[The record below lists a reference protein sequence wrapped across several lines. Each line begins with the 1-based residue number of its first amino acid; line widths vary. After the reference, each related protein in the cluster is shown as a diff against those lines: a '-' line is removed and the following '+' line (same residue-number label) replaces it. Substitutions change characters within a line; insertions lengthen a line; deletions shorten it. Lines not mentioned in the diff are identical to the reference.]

1 MIQMSR
7 ETLNSSISKIL
18 QVLRRQLLT
27 LDWVLCFSFIEMM
40 HQSSHRKT
48 DRTGE
53 STRDRRD

>member
-27 LDWVLCFSFIEMM
+27 LDWVLCFSFT
-40 HQSSHRKT
+40 QNDASV
-48 DRTGE
+48 
-53 STRDRRD
+53 